1 MKKVT
6 AIICAYNEE
15 ETIKEVIESVSKSLD
30 IDEIIV
36 VNDGSTD
43 ATGRMIESININNN
57 FVDIHLKQNKGKG
70 FAMATGAEYTSNEIL
85 VFIDADL
92 YNITNTHISQLVKPL
107 LLNYSDMVLGQ
118 PTETLIASNINPFKS
133 FTGQRSVFKADIL
146 PILNKMKKSRF
157 GVETLLNLHYQSEEK
172 RIKYINLR
180 GLRHPTKFEKT
191 STENAIME
199 FLAEGLEITKTA
211 LKNRSLVSLI
221 VKNKIINN
229 TI

>member
-1 MKKVT
+1 MKRVT

-15 ETIKEVIESVSKSLD
+15 ETIKMVIEAVSKSSD

-43 ATGRMIESININNN
+43 ATGKIIEGINIDKN

-70 FAMATGAEYTSNEIL
+70 FAMATGAEYTSNEVL

-92 YNITNTHISQLVKPL
+92 YNIYNTHISQLVKPL

-118 PTETLIASNINPFKS
+118 PTETLITPKINPFKL
-133 FTGQRSVFKADIL
+133 FTGQRSVFRADIL
-146 PILNKMKKSRF
+146 SIINKMKKSRF

-172 RIKYINLR
+172 RIKYIKLR
-180 GLRHPTKFEKT
+180 GLKHPTKFEKT
-191 STENAIME
+191 SSKNAIIE
-199 FLAEGLEITKTA
+199 FIVEGIEISKTA
-211 LKNRSLVSLI
+211 LKNRSLVSVI